1 MSTAEHHTTTPAS
14 GAGAASKKHT
24 RSRGRSKKAPD
35 PYASTYG
42 VIPFELFGGGPWM
55 PVRDL
60 GEATVGKHVLL
71 FGKVWSVRP
80 VSRTRTV
87 VVLFHYL
94 AASTVRC
101 VVVAGSQEGVTT
113 RTVRFAA
120 TLTREAAIDV
130 EGVVSLPEGGR
141 VLGTTQQVEV
151 QVRKIHSIG
160 VNHANKPRGG
170 KLQRSR
176 ASVTRGP
183 VKLEEESVVEVEPE
197 GEIVT
202 RGPVKLEESVVEVE
216 PEGEIVTRGPV
227 KLEEESVVEV
237 EPEGEIV
244 RAGQVGLLMFFV
256 HVLSYVKHFFLKR
269 M

>member
-35 PYASTYG
+35 PYASSYG

-160 VNHANKPRGG
+160 VNHANKPRGV

-183 VKLEEESVVEVEPE
+183 VKQEESVVEVEPE

-227 KLEEESVVEV
+227 KLEESVVEV
-237 EPEGEIV
+237 EPEGEIG

-256 HVLSYVKHFFLKR
+256 HVLISYVKHFF
-269 M
+269 